1 MEEDEKHHHVH
12 FEASDELSH
21 ENNITV
27 KQSDTGKIDIHIGFL
42 QVVATPTKF
51 HPKNIFRDF
60 RLYFEVLFKILFHAH
75 F

>member
-1 MEEDEKHHHVH
+1 MEEEDEKHHHVH

-42 QVVATPTKF
+42 QVVATPMKKFITKL
-51 HPKNIFRDF
+51 I
-60 RLYFEVLFKILFHAH
+60 
-75 F
+75 

>member
-1 MEEDEKHHHVH
+1 MALKFGQKMEEEDEKHHHVH

-42 QVVATPTKF
+42 QVVATP
-51 HPKNIFRDF
+51 I
-60 RLYFEVLFKILFHAH
+60 
-75 F
+75 